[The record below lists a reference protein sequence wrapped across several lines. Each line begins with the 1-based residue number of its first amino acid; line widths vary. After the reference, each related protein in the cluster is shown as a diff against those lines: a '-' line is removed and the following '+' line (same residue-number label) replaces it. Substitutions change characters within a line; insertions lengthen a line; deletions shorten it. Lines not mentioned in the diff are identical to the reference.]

1 MSWLTPER
9 AIELLGED
17 IAGQLDPTAFD
28 PSVAAASEFVE
39 SHRTDLVVENVFTPG
54 PMIEFGT
61 ALLAL
66 RWFSRRRAP
75 LRGGEDDVDDVL
87 ADDPDLGRMLGI
99 GVRGR
104 VLFGAPTIT
113 ETVV

>member
-9 AIELLGED
+9 AIELLGAD
-17 IAGQLDPTAFD
+17 IAEQLDPAAFE
-28 PSVAAASEFVE
+28 PSVAAAAEYVE
-39 SHRTDLVVENVFTPG
+39 SHRTDLYVENVFTPG
-54 PMIEFGT
+54 PAVEFGT

-75 LRGGEDDVDDVL
+75 LGGEDEVGDVL

-99 GVRGR
+99 GTRGR
-104 VLFGAPTIT
+104 SLFGAPTIT